1 MKEKRKGRIKLRGGI
16 SKGKERRK
24 EGKEGNWVMSKRRR
38 KGPLDK
44 EEWGLEWL
52 LCFPSR

>member
-16 SKGKERRK
+16 SKGKERR

-38 KGPLDK
+38 KGSLDG
-44 EEWGLEWL
+44 EEWDLEWL